1 MEPSA
6 AMLAA
11 PVETSAGEAA
21 PKKHVSPIC
30 EAFITSENSE
40 LSGNL
45 SETSQDPAPGKD
57 RSEEEWDEDAEEES
71 AAGLHCRQKELSQP
85 NRLTSPFDVRFS
97 QMRARTEFRDGR
109 SVEDAVALIR
119 AVRCPER
126 EDGSGPVWR
135 LEAPFPPIEVLQYRC
150 KLRDDDG
157 RPKLDPVTGGEMWDV
172 DDHMF
177 TLDNRRLYCYQKA
190 AVALWPAKVVI
201 DVIELPPQSLT
212 RMRQVRKFRTMDSGE
227 SVLLGSRGDEDG
239 QVRWSWRETVGL
251 DAAPKKK
258 TSDSEQESCYVKMRR
273 RPRGEPRNG
282 RGPSGRKHHLTP
294 NAGEKEDASRNFSMR
309 FVTFLILYLALRLG
323 KNLIAG
329 ADRAAPESG
338 VAAAHFTAPQ
348 LELEEPLFGLESERK
363 LELVSGQS
371 TTPIFEAPSFKMTVE
386 NVSIAGVCAREAH
399 LCKSLDSSTEAL
411 GSPVVGPLA

>member
-1 MEPSA
+1 
-6 AMLAA
+6 MLAA
-11 PVETSAGEAA
+11 PVETSAGVAA
-21 PKKHVSPIC
+21 PKKHVASPIC
-30 EAFITSENSE
+30 EASISSENSE

-45 SETSQDPAPGKD
+45 SETSQEPAPGKD

-85 NRLTSPFDVRFS
+85 NCQTSPFDVRFS
-97 QMRARTEFRDGR
+97 QMRARTEFRDGS
-109 SVEDAVALIR
+109 SVEDAVSLIK

-126 EDGSGPVWR
+126 EDGTGPVWR

-201 DVIELPPQSLT
+201 DVIELPPQSLI

-251 DAAPKKK
+251 GAAPKKK

-282 RGPSGRKHHLTP
+282 RGPSARKHHLTP
-294 NAGEKEDASRNFSMR
+294 NAAEKEDASRSFSKR
-309 FVTFLILYLALRLG
+309 FVTFLVLYLALRLG
-323 KNLIAG
+323 KNLFAASAG
-329 ADRAAPESG
+329 ADRAAPETG
-338 VAAAHFTAPQ
+338 VAAAHFTAAQ
-348 LELEEPLFGLESERK
+348 LELEEPPFGLERK

-371 TTPIFEAPSFKMTVE
+371 TTPVLEAPSFQLAVE
-386 NVSIAGVCAREAH
+386 KNVSMTGVCAREAH
-399 LCKSLDSSTEAL
+399 LCKSLDSSNEAL
-411 GSPVVGPLA
+411 GSPVIGPLA